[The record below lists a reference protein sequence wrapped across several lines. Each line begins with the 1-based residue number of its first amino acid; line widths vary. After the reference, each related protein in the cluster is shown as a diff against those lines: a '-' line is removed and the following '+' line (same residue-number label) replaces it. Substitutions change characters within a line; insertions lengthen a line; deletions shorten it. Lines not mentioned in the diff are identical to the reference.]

1 MFATSVK
8 ICLNLVSDPIL
19 CSDLSKRFGDVVAVA
34 SVSFSVKAG
43 EIYGLLGPNGAGKTT
58 TMRVLAGLLM
68 PSGGLVQVAG
78 VNVADDPRHAK
89 QRLGFLSAGAGL
101 YARLSCR
108 ELLNYTGKLYDL
120 GPSAIRMR
128 VAELEKNLAMAEWM
142 DRRAETLSTGQK
154 QRVSLA
160 RAVFHDP
167 SVLILDEPTS
177 GLDVLASQG
186 LRQFVLEEKSR
197 GKAIVMSTHYL
208 AEAELICDRVGFV
221 HRGRIVE
228 EGTPAQIRERTGASS
243 LEQAFLAVVERGEA
257 GLVMM
262 EGLA

>member
-1 MFATSVK
+1 MPT
-8 ICLNLVSDPIL
+8 DPIV

-34 SVSFSVKAG
+34 SVSFVVKTG

-58 TMRVLAGLLM
+58 TMRILASLLM
-68 PSGGLVQVAG
+68 PTGGTVQVAG
-78 VNVADDPRHAK
+78 VNVADEPERAK
-89 QRLGFLSAGAGL
+89 QKLGFLSAGAGL

-108 ELLNYTGKLYDL
+108 ELLNYTGRLY
-120 GPSAIRMR
+120 GMNAAAIVQRM
-128 VAELEKNLAMAEWM
+128 AELEANLAMTEWM

-167 SVLILDEPTS
+167 AVLILDEPTS

-186 LRQFVLEEKSR
+186 LRQFVLAEKQR

-228 EGTPAQIRERTGASS
+228 EGTPLQLRERTGASS
-243 LEQAFLAVVERGEA
+243 LEQAFLSMVQHTEA
-257 GLVMM
+257 IGSRT
-262 EGLA
+262 ETGA